1 MGTNITLSAIN
12 NNEVDAPLT
21 SGLATLQLDSIS
33 LEEQHL
39 APSMVAS
46 ENLAGYGSLV
56 YHAGKPGPGK

>member
-1 MGTNITLSAIN
+1 METKVALSAIN

-21 SGLATLQLDSIS
+21 SGLATLKLDSIS

-46 ENLAGYGSLV
+46 ENLTGYGSLV
-56 YHAGKPGPGK
+56 YHAGKPNPK